1 MIERRKTQCPERPLI
16 RISSTFFWHLSS
28 DFDLTPISSL
38 QDRAKAVRADA
49 LNLGKVEEEDSVY
62 EPMKVGHQVQ
72 KYVSVSMAFAPLH
85 IWSIIDDV
93 GSELKHIALM
103 A

>member
-1 MIERRKTQCPERPLI
+1 M
-16 RISSTFFWHLSS
+16 
-28 DFDLTPISSL
+28 
-38 QDRAKAVRADA
+38 QDRARAVRADA
-49 LNLGKVEEEDSVY
+49 LNLGKVGEEDSVY

-72 KYVSVSMAFAPLH
+72 KYVLVYMAFAPLH